1 MSGKSQTISIA
12 FSATGCWFILAG
24 TRTFLSIYFFIL
36 WSIQG
41 SGIGTQTRDSAL
53 KAAGWL
59 LKWTTVVIVDRSCI
73 LFPDVTD
80 NPGPVV
86 ALQGKTCLFW
96 SFFLSYA
103 LVSNTADKTVHILCT
118 ACSSASHWFTNAG
131 PVPVCRA
138 TREQC
143 LVLLELLPYVTN

>member
-1 MSGKSQTISIA
+1 MSWMRPGPVARQ
-12 FSATGCWFILAG
+12 GE
-24 TRTFLSIYFFIL
+24 TFLSEVFYY
-36 WSIQG
+36 
-41 SGIGTQTRDSAL
+41 
-53 KAAGWL
+53 
-59 LKWTTVVIVDRSCI
+59 
-73 LFPDVTD
+73 
-80 NPGPVV
+80 
-86 ALQGKTCLFW
+86 
-96 SFFLSYA
+96 LSYA